1 AWPSDCRKTQEVI
14 DNLGAVTPESMLPI
28 TLRPEY
34 FLIVIAGGA
43 GKHSHYFAPFPASFA
58 TSRLVT
64 K

>member
-1 AWPSDCRKTQEVI
+1 AWPSGCHHSQEII
-14 DNLGAVTPESMLPI
+14 DNMGPLTPESMIPI
-28 TLRPEY
+28 TFKPEQ
-34 FLIVIAGGA
+34 FLIVLAGGA